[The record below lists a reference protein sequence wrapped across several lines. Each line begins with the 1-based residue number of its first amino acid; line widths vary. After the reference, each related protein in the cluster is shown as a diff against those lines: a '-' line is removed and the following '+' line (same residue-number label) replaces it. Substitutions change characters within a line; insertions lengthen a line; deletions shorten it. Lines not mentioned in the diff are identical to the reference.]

1 MDTLN
6 KAQSLRDRVQASG
19 ITRVPVTIRPSQ
31 SRYDRYWILQID
43 RCPFCHRPHV
53 HGGGNLDGPPALGP
67 RLSHCSDRRP
77 LDYELV
83 PEEDE
88 P

>member
-67 RLSHCSDRRP
+67 RGRVHSAT
-77 LDYELV
+77 V
-83 PEEDE
+83 PIGSAESAAD
-88 P
+88 